1 MPQASSPPES
11 VKEQEKKL
19 PLPST
24 STRKR
29 IRKQESKLKDIK
41 ITQVPQQ
48 IKKMEKE
55 RFPEIQEHNDIIER
69 AKRLLLK
76 RKAHKGVSQGHSPV
90 KMKMS
95 KIIEEEVKNCS
106 IKTETSTERTIKQIL
121 GEILIKSIDSL

>member
-76 RKAHKGVSQGHSPV
+76 RKTHKDVSQGHSPV

>member
-11 VKEQEKKL
+11 VKEQEEKL

-76 RKAHKGVSQGHSPV
+76 RKAHKDVSQGHSPV